1 MAQKIKVFYFW
12 DFGTRQFCSLRT
24 WSICIR
30 FSKPFL
36 PSLLLRGISKLQP
49 GKVCYQVATRKRT
62 CLQEWSQSKLYAN
75 GWIYESTNTFLQK
88 KDNFSIEEHHTCL
101 GFLVYVYLHVYVYG
115 FLVYV
120 CMYMY
125 FFFNCFDS
133 EFCKHIWTKW
143 KLARRAA
150 WHVERDECGGVF
162 WLVKKTTCQSGS
174 STELTIIYSKV
185 FVSCSC
191 HSFPKPVKNPGFF
204 YCTISLYIYTCYLDV
219 AMRYLDVTKEVG

>member
-120 CMYMY
+120 CICIS
-125 FFFNCFDS
+125 FSTVLIANFVNIS
-133 EFCKHIWTKW
+133 EQNESWRD
-143 KLARRAA
+143 ARRGT
-150 WHVERDECGGVF
+150 WSVTSVVEYFD
-162 WLVKKTTCQSGS
+162 WLKKQ
-174 STELTIIYSKV
+174 
-185 FVSCSC
+185 
-191 HSFPKPVKNPGFF
+191 PVNQV
-204 YCTISLYIYTCYLDV
+204 LQLN
-219 AMRYLDVTKEVG
+219 